1 MKGKNINQNASEVSH
16 SLTVHEITLYKNV
29 KKIAKNI
36 HFGPVDLFRYVSHSN
51 HEKTETGILFIQ
63 KIF

>member
-29 KKIAKNI
+29 EKIAKNI
-36 HFGPVDLFRYVSHSN
+36 HLDSLDLFRDSN
-51 HEKTETGILFIQ
+51 DPNYEKTETGILFIQ